1 METSISLAD
10 DQAIFREAMKSLI
23 ERRGDLYVVGEASDG
38 QEALELALRIKPDIL
53 ISELCLPKLS
63 GVEVAH
69 RIHRTHTHT
78 RVLILSAAPGRG
90 QVREALRA
98 GASGFV
104 SKSDGSSELL
114 QAIDALREDRSYL
127 SPTVSR
133 HVVEALTG
141 GESGIRTGGLT
152 QLTSREREVLQLI
165 AEGLSSKEIAD
176 SLELSTRTVETHRSH
191 IMEKLGIHK
200 VSSLVRFAI
209 REGLVK
215 P

>member
-1 METSISLAD
+1 METSILLAD

-38 QEALELALRIKPDIL
+38 QEALDLALRVKPDVV
-53 ISELCLPKLS
+53 ISEMCLPKLS

-69 RIHRTHTHT
+69 RIRRTQTHT
-78 RVLILSAAPGRG
+78 RVLILSSTHGRG

-98 GASGFV
+98 GAAGFV
-104 SKSDGSSELL
+104 SKSDSSAELL
-114 QAIDALREDRSYL
+114 QAIDSLRQDRSYL
-127 SPTVSR
+127 SPTVSH
-133 HVVEALTG
+133 HVVEVLTG
-141 GESGIRTGGLT
+141 EETDPEGALS

-176 SLELSTRTVETHRSH
+176 ELELSTRTVETHRSH
-191 IMEKLGIHK
+191 IMEKIGIHK